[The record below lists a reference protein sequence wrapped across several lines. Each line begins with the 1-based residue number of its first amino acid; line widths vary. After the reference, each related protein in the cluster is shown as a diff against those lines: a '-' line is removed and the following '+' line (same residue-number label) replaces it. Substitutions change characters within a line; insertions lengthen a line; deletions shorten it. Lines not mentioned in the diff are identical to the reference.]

1 MIGEWHKR
9 MQNLFP
15 NDWLE
20 KYSSNRNNRADVLN
34 EQHKLVLE
42 VQNSY
47 CQNCEEKTN
56 AWKDNGYNVIWLFN
70 GKHAEVDPCLD
81 LGMCQKII
89 TITEKISK
97 LVVFIYVDDEHVYP
111 IQTSSFR
118 KYTSKVEPISMN
130 LFVSKF
136 IDGTVQNI
144 VPNIEKI
151 TVYIRQD
158 PPGSGKT
165 FSMTRKAIDNTEYKT
180 VIILCQH
187 HSPNAVIKQQI
198 QQHTGWECEEYNKAF
213 KFKQDE
219 RIILIATMDSLMHTL
234 SQGNCENS
242 RDQFSGK
249 AKYVSNNGCRLTP
262 LGNCTLKNE
271 TIRFCCKTWI
281 IVDEATK
288 TPSDGYMSALYE
300 LITETGS
307 DLHICGDVLQSTNE
321 GENLM
326 KNCKTYFKDVNL
338 VLEEGNEVRRFGVA
352 GTDLLNR
359 LIPYEMLGVQR
370 PIPHPYAPTD
380 TDIFCHK
387 YDVNNFL
394 HHLKNDI
401 HELGLKPNDII
412 VVCVPTYDEKFLD
425 LHEKINNLFCVDET
439 QSGWNAYLHKSEEGK
454 PVDLSLSENSVRMV
468 SIHTSQGD
476 GRKLVYVVGIS
487 RYNIEKYV
495 RDDPDHNI
503 KYWSFVNVALSR
515 MKRRMRIFIDKF
527 DSLTE
532 NFKHL
537 FNDKDDKIK
546 LHNETKLNNVT
557 IRSSETHEYCNLE
570 TLQDVRNQ
578 NILQTVTNRR
588 TNQTEWSDHVFC
600 RAVFYYKIM
609 EFLNEKE
616 RFTNKIYKMFSKNIS
631 DKFSDRYNYIYIPK
645 FKSKIETYKNIINM
659 IEQIK
664 RNKTFEQ
671 TVECVSVLTY
681 VMTEN
686 MLEPF
691 KLYEIFEKRDVLI
704 EMIEPVM
711 NITNKYF
718 RKIYEIIGD
727 DDIEYQNISHPFV
740 FDSDDIHIIT
750 HVPIIILTTTKTY
763 CVYPVYSMD
772 RIYTDNVI
780 VQSYVDSIILSNCE
794 RDETSVPQEFE
805 MNKKCVK
812 SYLYSITCGTFQE
825 ITPQCNDTC
834 KELLKSHIYNKYE
847 RFFDKLYDMY
857 DTDYSILTSKKDSL
871 TETWI
876 KDIIGASVVDAEDDD
891 RWDKERFLKKLN
903 NKLTRVISAF
913 F

>member
-9 MQNLFP
+9 MQDLFP

-34 EQHKLVLE
+34 EEHKLVLE

-81 LGMCQKII
+81 LAMCQMII
-89 TITEKISK
+89 TITKKISE
-97 LVVFIYVDDEHVYP
+97 LVVFIYVDDDHVYP
-111 IQTSSFR
+111 IQTCSFK
-118 KYTSKVEPISMN
+118 KYTSKVTPISIN

-136 IDGTVQNI
+136 IDGTIQDI
-144 VPNIEKI
+144 VPNVEKI
-151 TVYIRQD
+151 KVSIRQD

-180 VIILCQH
+180 VVILCQH
-187 HSPNAVIKQQI
+187 HSPNAVIKRQI

-213 KFKQDE
+213 KFKKNE

-234 SQGNCENS
+234 SQGKCENS
-242 RDQFSGK
+242 RDQFSAK
-249 AKYVSNNGCRLTP
+249 AKYISNNGCSLSP
-262 LGNCTLKNE
+262 LGNCTLKDE
-271 TIRFCCKTWI
+271 TIRFCCKTWV

-288 TPSDGYMSALYE
+288 TPSAEYMPALHK

-321 GENLM
+321 SENLM
-326 KNCKTYFKDVNL
+326 KNCKTYFTDFDF
-338 VLEEGNEVRRFGVA
+338 EEGNEVRRFGVA
-352 GTDLLNR
+352 GTDLLNHS
-359 LIPYEMLGVQR
+359 IPYEKLPVER
-370 PIPHPYAPTD
+370 PVPHPDAPTD

-387 YDVNNFL
+387 YDVNIFL
-394 HHLKNDI
+394 HYLKNDI
-401 HELGLKPNDII
+401 DELDLKPNDIMVI
-412 VVCVPTYDEKFLD
+412 CVPTYDEKFLD

-454 PVDLSLSENSVRMV
+454 PVDLSLSDDAVRMV

-487 RYNIEKYV
+487 HYNIEKYV

-515 MKRRMRIFIDKF
+515 MERRMRIFIDKF

-532 NFKHL
+532 KFKHL

-546 LHNETKLNNVT
+546 LHTETKLKKNT

-578 NILQTVTNRR
+578 NILQTVTNSR

-609 EFLNEKE
+609 EFFSEKE
-616 RFTNKIYKMFSKNIS
+616 RFTRQIYAKFSKNIS
-631 DKFSDRYNYIYIPK
+631 DKFIDRRNNCIYIPK
-645 FKSKIETYKNIINM
+645 FKSKIETYKNILNT
-659 IEQIK
+659 IEQI
-664 RNKTFEQ
+664 NKTKEFST
-671 TVECVSVLTY
+671 TVECISTLAY
-681 VMTEN
+681 VMTERRV
-686 MLEPF
+686 LEPF

-704 EMIEPVM
+704 EMIEPVI
-711 NITNKYF
+711 NVTNKHF

-727 DDIEYQNISHPFV
+727 DNIEYQNISHSFKLN
-740 FDSDDIHIIT
+740 FDEINIT
-750 HVPIIILTTTKTY
+750 TRIPIIILTTTKTY
-763 CVYPVYSMD
+763 CVYPVNSMD
-772 RIYTDNVI
+772 RIYTENTI

-825 ITPQCNDTC
+825 ITPQCNDIC

-847 RFFDKLYDMY
+847 RFFDNLYDMY

-891 RWDKERFLKKLN
+891 KWDKERFLKKLN
-903 NKLTRVISAF
+903 NKLTKVISSM
-913 F
+913 